1 MRHVTPTDADLS
13 RLPRWDGEC
22 VAIVASGESAKTVG
36 VEALRDR
43 IHVIAI
49 NSSIDLCPWADM
61 LYSCDMNWWRSCNG
75 MPQFNGLKITQD
87 LLAKTLYP
95 DLIRIEVPANSDD
108 IRQQFGTVGAG
119 GNSGFQALNLAVQVG
134 ATGIALV
141 GIDCVGEH
149 WHGRHLPPCTNPD
162 ESNFIRWRKAF
173 DGAQPTLAAMGVDVV
188 NCSPISTIK
197 AYPKMTIEQM
207 LRRWSL

>member
-1 MRHVTPTDADLS
+1 MRNVTPVNADLA

-22 VAIVASGESAKTVG
+22 VAIVASGESAKAVG

-49 NSSIDLCPWADM
+49 NNSIELCPWADM
-61 LYSCDMNWWRSCNG
+61 IYACDVNWWRLHRG
-75 MPQFNGLKITQD
+75 APDFKGLKVTQD
-87 LLAKTLYP
+87 KIAKTMYS
-95 DLIRIEVPANSDD
+95 DLIRIDVPANADD
-108 IRQQFGTVGAG
+108 IKTEIGTVGAG
-119 GNSGFQALNLAVQVG
+119 GNSGFQALNLAVQLG

-141 GIDCVGEH
+141 GIDCIGDH
-149 WHGRHLPPCTNPD
+149 WHGRHLPPCTNPS

-173 DGAQPTLAAMGVDVV
+173 DGAQQKLIAMGVDVV